1 MDVKLKKSVFLIDL
15 RGKIKRAI
23 LDDFELGKNIDDFN
37 LLSLVD
43 EYSKTRFLKFLLNV
57 ENEATEVYWDI
68 NLKINGE
75 INKFFFT
82 GIKSDGEIILL
93 ITKDFLNLEQI
104 YEDFIKINNEQVNYF
119 RNVLKKYEDDMKN
132 SYKSYIELLDEIS
145 KLNNELS
152 NAQRELIKKTYELE
166 ELNKKL
172 EELTI
177 TDPLTGLYNRRF
189 FEKIFRSE
197 IAKSKRHNIPL
208 SIMFIDINNFKK
220 VNDELGHIEGDRIL
234 KELARIF
241 TGNVRKDVDYIFR
254 FGGDEFL
261 ILLFGSTY
269 EDSLKVIERI
279 SKKFTE
285 ITGLTIAYGMMQLDN
300 QNESTDIEEII
311 KKVDALMYKHKMS
324 LKSG

>member
-1 MDVKLKKSVFLIDL
+1 MDLKFKKSIVSVDL
-15 RGKIKRAI
+15 KGKIKKTI
-23 LDDFELGKNIDDFN
+23 IDDFELGKNIDDSS

-43 EYSKTRFLKFLLNV
+43 EYSKTKFLKFLLNV
-57 ENEATEVYWDI
+57 ENEGTEVYWDI
-68 NLKINGE
+68 NLIINSGIE
-75 INKFFFT
+75 KFFVT

-93 ITKDFLNLEQI
+93 ITKDFLNLDQI

-132 SYKSYIELLDEIS
+132 SYKNYIELLDEIS

-177 TDPLTGLYNRRF
+177 TDPLTELYNRRF
-189 FEKIFRSE
+189 FEKIFKSE
-197 IAKSKRHNIPL
+197 VAKSKRHNIPL
-208 SIMFIDINNFKK
+208 SVIFTDINNFKK

-234 KELARIF
+234 KQLARTF
-241 TGNVRKDVDYIFR
+241 SENVRKDVDYIFR

-285 ITGLTIAYGMMQLDN
+285 RTGLSIAYGIMQIET

-311 KKVDALMYKHKMS
+311 KKVDALMYKHKKT
-324 LKSG
+324 LKSS